1 MFTPSTAPFG
11 NDPSYV
17 SATFFLP
24 PSPAS
29 TAVVNVYLV
38 FADGSTRGQ
47 LGVVPPGS
55 TAPFDGSFCCT
66 KELLSRGACGA
77 AGVGSLLLSPA
88 PAGGRAPAVAAFPG
102 VRAAAG
108 GSGSGNFTVVEAS
121 PAYLASVVCDAG
133 GDPLP
138 ASPPLALEMSAAFRN
153 PYGWL
158 PGLLAGL
165 LPWYGLLLALYLV
178 LLLAYAGAFVVQR
191 QYLLPLQWLVGGVIL
206 VGFLEMAASLGT
218 FHSKNGSGVP
228 TPCNICPVTSDY
240 MAAVVLNVAKRAA
253 SRVLLLAVAMGFG
266 VVHPSLPRR
275 ATLLLAGLGA
285 GYALAA
291 LLAAVERETTYEA
304 GPNTWELPVVLLDL
318 VFLVLINAYHTA
330 TTKGLTESGQAEK
343 LRMYALLVK
352 VVVANVVAHILLT
365 LVVIAVRNGTGAM
378 DWRALFLLNHF
389 WDLLYF
395 LVLAAGAW
403 IWAPGPTAY
412 RYAWYAQPVGGAD
425 AAGDA
430 AGGGGGDAVEA
441 AEVALEMGG
450 KAATAAGAAAAAAV
464 AATPSRAG
472 TFAVGVEEEEE
483 EGAGRA
489 QAAAAAA
496 AGGGGAG
503 GDGDGPSMLEESDRK
518 RILAAQG
525 GTPKG

>member
-1 MFTPSTAPFG
+1 MFTPATAPFG
-11 NDPSYV
+11 SDPSYV
-17 SATFFLP
+17 SATYFLP
-24 PSPAS
+24 PSPTS
-29 TAVVNVYLV
+29 PAVLNIYLV
-38 FADGSTRGQ
+38 FADGTTRPQ
-47 LGVVPPGS
+47 LGVLPPGS
-55 TAPFDGSFCCT
+55 SASADGSFCCT
-66 KELLSRGACGA
+66 KELYARGVCSTKGA
-77 AGVGSLLLSPA
+77 LLLSPA
-88 PAGGRAPAVAAFPG
+88 PSGGRAPAWAEFKG
-102 VRAAAG
+102 VLAAAG
-108 GSGSGNFTVVEAS
+108 GTGGGNFSVVEAS
-121 PAYLASVVCDAG
+121 PAYLAAVVCDAG
-133 GDPLP
+133 GDALP

-158 PGLLAGL
+158 PGMLAGL
-165 LPWYGLLLALYLV
+165 LPWYGMLLALYLA

-191 QYLLPLQWLVGGVIL
+191 AFLLPLQWLVGGVIL

-218 FHSKNGSGVP
+218 FHSKNGTGVP

-240 MAAVVLNVAKRAA
+240 MAAVVLNVAKRAV

-266 VVHPSLPRR
+266 VVHPALPRR
-275 ATLLLAGLGA
+275 ATALLAGLCGA
-285 GYALAA
+285 YALSA

-365 LVVIAVRNGTGAM
+365 LVVISVRNGTGAM
-378 DWRALFLLNHF
+378 DWRVLFLLNHF

-425 AAGDA
+425 AGDG
-430 AGGGGGDAVEA
+430 AGGGGKDADAEA
-441 AEVALEMGG
+441 VALEMAAVGG
-450 KAATAAGAAAAAAV
+450 AAGAA

-472 TFAVGVEEEEE
+472 AFAVGVEEEEE

-489 QAAAAAA
+489 KAAGAAAATATA
-496 AGGGGAG
+496 VAGGGAAAAEG
-503 GDGDGPSMLEESDRK
+503 GDGEAPSMLEESDRK

-525 GTPKG
+525 ATPKG